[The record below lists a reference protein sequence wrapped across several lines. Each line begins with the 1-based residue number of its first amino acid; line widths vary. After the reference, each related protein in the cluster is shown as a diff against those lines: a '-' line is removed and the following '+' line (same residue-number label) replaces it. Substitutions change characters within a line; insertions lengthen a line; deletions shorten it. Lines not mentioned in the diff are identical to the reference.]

1 MQTEIKIVRL
11 QSYILG
17 KTVFVGNGRSC
28 LPLGTYGI
36 HSMSSN
42 FTLQNAM
49 SSQLQV
55 LVTVQ

>member
-1 MQTEIKIVRL
+1 MQTEIKILRL
-11 QSYILG
+11 QCYILH
-17 KTVFVGNGRSC
+17 KAEFVGNGRSW

-36 HSMSSN
+36 HSWSRN

-49 SSQLQV
+49 SSQV